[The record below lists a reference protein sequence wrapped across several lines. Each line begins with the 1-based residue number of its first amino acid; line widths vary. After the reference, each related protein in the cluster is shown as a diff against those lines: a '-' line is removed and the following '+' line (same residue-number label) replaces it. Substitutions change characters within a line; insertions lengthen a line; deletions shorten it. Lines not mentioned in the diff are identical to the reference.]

1 MKKWYY
7 ISLLAIASLITRGQ
21 EVAMAIDQNPM
32 GETQTV
38 TLTVSINRMNGQ
50 LLLPDN
56 LEEHFH
62 VLSQIGTSRQ
72 QYITN
77 NGISTTMEWTIRL
90 RPKRKGNFTLNP
102 AAVTIGDDNF
112 ISNSIDVKV
121 IPDSERPK
129 DPNSPEEIAKV
140 LTFGEVEVSDR
151 KVYVGEPLNIK
162 YNLFGL
168 VNPANEIDI
177 RKKPEWDGF
186 IRENI
191 DIQPGRTQQT
201 VTRNGRRYARW
212 TLESFVLVPQRA
224 GEFSFEPMEM
234 IIPTPVANNR
244 MMWGRQ
250 IVNNLDISPI
260 PSITVL
266 PLPEASKPE
275 SFDGA
280 VGSFDLNVTLSR
292 DSLKTNESVTL
303 NIEVSGRGNINT
315 VRLPQITL
323 PSQIKIFGPTPHH
336 TTQASSNGLRGEVND
351 EYVLVPH
358 FAGTYKIPAIEFS
371 YFDPNSEEYITLKS
385 EELEFVVEGENNAV
399 AVQNPETGSKDLSSG
414 ESSEKLDVEVLNK
427 DIRWIHEADE
437 HTAVRT
443 GAFWKSV
450 WFIGGVS
457 SSFLLAAWVLFAGR
471 ISDWRK
477 NRTDALSAAR
487 KEAIKSLSKTQSWKE
502 LHTALSEYLKK
513 AYHIPYADQVR
524 ERLPK
529 AMSEHGF
536 SEETGTK
543 VHQLL
548 TECEAGQ
555 YGSPLRSM
563 QDVQADITEWIKA
576 PQS

>member
-1 MKKWYY
+1 MKKWFY
-7 ISLLAIASLITRGQ
+7 ISILTIASLALRGQ
-21 EVAMAIDQNPM
+21 EVAMEIDQNPM
-32 GETQTV
+32 GETQSV
-38 TLTVSINRMNGQ
+38 TLTVSINRMNGR

-77 NGISTTMEWTIRL
+77 NGISTTLEWTIRL
-90 RPKRKGNFTLNP
+90 RPKRKGDFTLNP

-112 ISNSIDVKV
+112 ISNSIDIHVV
-121 IPDSERPK
+121 PDSERPK
-129 DPNSPEEIAKV
+129 DPNSPEEIAKI
-140 LTFGEVEVSDR
+140 LMFAEVEVSDR
-151 KVYVGEPLNIK
+151 KVYVGEPLNVK

-168 VNPANEIDI
+168 VNPADEINI
-177 RKKPEWDGF
+177 SQKPEWDGF

-201 VTRNGRRYARW
+201 VMRNGRRYARW

-224 GEFSFEPMEM
+224 GEFSFDPMEM

-244 MMWGRQ
+244 MAWGRQ
-250 IVNNLDISPI
+250 IVNNKDISPI
-260 PSITVL
+260 PNITVL

-280 VGSFDLNVTLSR
+280 VGNYDLNVTLSR

-315 VRLPQITL
+315 VRLPEISL

-336 TTQASSNGLRGEVND
+336 NTQANSNGLRGEVKD

-358 FAGTYKIPAIEFS
+358 FAGTYKIPSIQFS
-371 YFDPNSEEYITLKS
+371 YFDPTTEEYVTLKS
-385 EELEFVVEGENNAV
+385 EELEFVVEGENNTV
-399 AVQNPETGSKDLSSG
+399 AVQNPETGSPEAGSPEG
-414 ESSEKLDVEVLNK
+414 IEKLDVEVLNN
-427 DIRWIHEADE
+427 DIRWIHNAED
-437 HTAVRT
+437 HTAVRN
-443 GAFWKSV
+443 GSFWKSF
-450 WFIGGVS
+450 WFIGSVS
-457 SSFLLAAWVLFAGR
+457 TSFLLAAWVLFAGR

-487 KEAIKSLSKTQSWKE
+487 KEALKNLSKTQNWKE
-502 LHTALSEYLKK
+502 LHTTLSEFLKN
-513 AYHIPYADQVR
+513 AYHISYADQVR
-524 ERLPK
+524 DRLPK
-529 AMSEHGF
+529 ALSEHGF
-536 SEETGTK
+536 SEDRGLQ
-543 VHQLL
+543 VHRLL

-555 YGSPLRSM
+555 FGSPLRSLNE
-563 QDVQADITEWIKA
+563 VQLDITQWINA
-576 PQS
+576 PHS